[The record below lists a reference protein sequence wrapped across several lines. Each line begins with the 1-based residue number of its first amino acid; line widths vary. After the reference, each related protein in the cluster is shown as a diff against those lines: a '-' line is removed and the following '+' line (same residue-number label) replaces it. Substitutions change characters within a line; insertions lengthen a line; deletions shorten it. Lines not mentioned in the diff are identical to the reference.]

1 MTDITSLTVTATAET
16 AIKKLKKAEISV
28 FNCFKSGTEFTFS
41 VKDKHLKKVFAI
53 FSKPCYN
60 IRVAGESRRTHFIKR
75 IITRAGLAVG
85 AFVFVVAAA
94 VSNAFVFKIS
104 VSGSGAYLASEVKR
118 IIYESGGKEFS
129 LLTHF
134 DAPAATGKI
143 LALPQVT
150 FCNIEKKGSILK
162 VDVQVDEELGEKASL
177 SSLVADK
184 NGTVKN
190 IVAICGTPNYSVGD
204 KVQKGDI
211 LISNY
216 SLIGEE
222 GEEKAECLA
231 VGYAELECSG
241 RCEYFAEADTEENL
255 KAAYSSALLYS
266 DEILTRTHT
275 VKQTDGG
282 VIFVIDF
289 TYLHKLS
296 INLK

>member
-1 MTDITSLTVTATAET
+1 MTDVTSLTVTATAEA

-28 FNCFKSGTEFTFS
+28 FNCRKKGAEFTFS

-60 IRVAGESRRTHFIKR
+60 IRVTGESRRTHFIKR
-75 IITRAGLAVG
+75 ILTRAGLAAG
-85 AFVFVVAAA
+85 AFAFVIAAA

-118 IIYESGGKEFS
+118 IIYESGAKEFT

-177 SSLVADK
+177 TSLVADK
-184 NGTVKN
+184 SGTVKN
-190 IVAICGTPNYSVGD
+190 IVAICGTPNFSVGD
-204 KVQKGDI
+204 KVNKGDT

-216 SLIGEE
+216 SII

-231 VGYAELECSG
+231 VGYAELECGG

-255 KAAYSSALLYS
+255 KAAYSSALLYA

-275 VKQTDGG
+275 VKQAEGG
-282 VIFVIDF
+282 IIYVIDF